1 MPSTPPPI
9 SWTMNLKAARMAIR
23 PIISHDDH
31 VSTNRTAP
39 IRVLLADDHPL
50 GRHGV
55 RYFLE
60 ESRRIAVV
68 GEANNGE
75 GAARLIEQVAP
86 DVAMVDLHM
95 PGLGGIE
102 LARWAGDKGYATRVL
117 ILTAYDD
124 PRYMLAALKGG
135 ARGYLVKSAEPDD
148 IVRAVMA
155 VARGEMAFEPAV
167 LAAYRLPANEP
178 VLTPAA
184 PLSRREMEVL
194 GGILNGHPDKIIA
207 RNLGITDSTVAS
219 HVTSVFRKLQV
230 TNRTQAATR
239 AMALGLVQT
248 RLPAGDP
255 LR

>member
-1 MPSTPPPI
+1 
-9 SWTMNLKAARMAIR
+9 MNLKAARMAIR
-23 PIISHDDH
+23 PIITHDDYR
-31 VSTNRTAP
+31 TNAHPAP

-60 ESRRIAVV
+60 ESGLIAIA

-75 GAARLIEQVAP
+75 EATRLIEQLAP
-86 DVAMVDLHM
+86 DVALVDLHM

-102 LARWAGDKGYATRVL
+102 VARWAAEHGYATRVV

-124 PRYMLAALKGG
+124 ARYVLAALKGG
-135 ARGYLVKSAEPDD
+135 ACGYLVKSAEPDV
-148 IVRAVMA
+148 IVEAVMA
-155 VARGEMAFEPAV
+155 AARGEMAFDPAV
-167 LAAYRLPANEP
+167 LAAYRLPVTDP
-178 VLTPAA
+178 PLTPAA
-184 PLSRREMEVL
+184 QLSRRELEVL
-194 GGILNGHPDKIIA
+194 GGILNGQPDKIIA

-219 HVTSVFRKLQV
+219 HVTSVFKKLRV

-248 RLPAGDP
+248 MPPFGDP